1 MQVTEIMNTC
11 TQQRKL
17 IHISRNFMVD
27 LKL

>member
-17 IHISRNFMVD
+17 INISRNFMVD
-27 LKL
+27 SKL

>member
-1 MQVTEIMNTC
+1 MQVTEIMNPC

-17 IHISRNFMVD
+17 INISRNFMVD